1 VNADRAAAQVASGT
15 GGATLGAEAA
25 ATAERASHETGAL
38 AEQRIAVATQW
49 QLMWWRFRKHKL
61 AVGGTI
67 VLGLFYLVALFAD
80 FFAYADPQESD
91 AQRSLIAPQAIH
103 WFDDGSFK
111 PYVYALKGARD
122 PVTFKRVY
130 VADASTKIPV
140 TFFARGEPYRL
151 LGLIPFD
158 RHLFGVKGAKAGDAL
173 VLMGTD
179 MQGRDLWSRL
189 MFATQTSMT
198 IGLVSVALSLVLGV
212 VLGGISGYFGGML
225 DTVIQRIIEILRSI
239 PTIPLWMGL
248 AAALPSD
255 WSIVQIYFA
264 ITIIISLIGWT
275 ELARVVRGRFISL
288 KEEDFV
294 MAAELVGCSKSRIIF
309 RHMVPSFI
317 SHIIAATTL
326 AIPAIIISE
335 TSLSFLGLGLRPP
348 AISWGVLL
356 QDAQNIQALV
366 ISPWLLIPSV
376 PVIIAVLAF
385 NFMGDGIRDAAD
397 PYL

>member
-1 VNADRAAAQVASGT
+1 MSTPAIT
-15 GGATLGAEAA
+15 IEAPSV
-25 ATAERASHETGAL
+25 E

-61 AVGGTI
+61 ALGGTI
-67 VLGLFYLVALFAD
+67 VLILFYIVAMFAD
-80 FFAYADPQESD
+80 FFAYAEPHESD
-91 AQRSLIAPQAIH
+91 AQRSLIAPQTIH
-103 WFDDGSFK
+103 WFDDGKFA
-111 PYVYALKGARD
+111 PYVHPLKGTRD
-122 PVTFKRVY
+122 PKTFKRVY
-130 VADASTKIPV
+130 VPDPGKKLPLQ
-140 TFFARGEPYRL
+140 FFAHGEPYEL
-151 LGLIPFD
+151 FGFIPAD
-158 RHLFGVKGAKAGDAL
+158 RHLIGVEGAKAGETL
-173 VLMGTD
+173 FLMGTD
-179 MQGRDLWSRL
+179 TQGRDLWSRL
-189 MFATQTSMT
+189 MYATRTSMT

-212 VLGGISGYFGGML
+212 VLGGVSGYFGGIT
-225 DTVIQRIIEILRSI
+225 DSVIQRIIEILRSI

-248 AAALPSD
+248 AAAVPND
-255 WSIVQIYFA
+255 WSVVQVYFA

-288 KEEDFV
+288 KSEDFV

-366 ISPWLLIPSV
+366 LSPWLLIPSIA
-376 PVIIAVLAF
+376 VIVAVLAF

>member
-1 VNADRAAAQVASGT
+1 MAEPAVTRAPAAA
-15 GGATLGAEAA
+15 
-25 ATAERASHETGAL
+25 AL
-38 AEQRIAVATQW
+38 DDKGQAEQRVAVATQW
-49 QLMWWRFRKHKL
+49 QLMWWRFRKHRL
-61 AVGGTI
+61 AVGGTL
-67 VLGLFYLVALFAD
+67 VLAAFYLVALFAD
-80 FFAYADPQESD
+80 FFAYADPNESD
-91 AQRSLIAPQAIH
+91 AQRSLIAPQEIH
-103 WFDDGSFK
+103 WIDEGAFR

-122 PVTFKRVY
+122 PTTFKRVY
-130 VADASTKIPV
+130 VPDTSRKVPL
-140 TFFARGEPYRL
+140 TFFAKGEPYRF
-151 LGLIPFD
+151 LGLIPME
-158 RHLFGVKGAKAGDAL
+158 RRLIGVEGGKAGDAL
-173 VLMGTD
+173 FLLGTD
-179 MQGRDLWSRL
+179 TQGRDMWSRL
-189 MFATQTSMT
+189 MYATQTSMT

-212 VLGGISGYFGGML
+212 ALGGVSGYFGGIT
-225 DTVIQRIIEILRSI
+225 DNVIQRIIEILRSI

-248 AAALPSD
+248 AAALPSE
-255 WSIVQIYFA
+255 WSVVQIYFA

-288 KEEDFV
+288 KQEDFV
-294 MAAELVGCSKSRIIF
+294 MAAELVGCSKARIIF

-366 ISPWLLIPSV
+366 ISPWLLVPTIPV
-376 PVIIAVLAF
+376 VVAVLAF